1 MRCVSS
7 EQNWDNDNVVRLER
21 AAAKMLTLVSLL
33 YSSEGNGGHRLL
45 IDELAEARLALH
57 DAIGDIASSCSCICC
72 CKGTLGIAP
81 NARYHK
87 KLRR

>member
-1 MRCVSS
+1 MLTWEAR
-7 EQNWDNDNVVRLER
+7 QR

-57 DAIGDIASSCSCICC
+57 DAIGDIAPGAI
-72 CKGTLGIAP
+72 
-81 NARYHK
+81 
-87 KLRR
+87 